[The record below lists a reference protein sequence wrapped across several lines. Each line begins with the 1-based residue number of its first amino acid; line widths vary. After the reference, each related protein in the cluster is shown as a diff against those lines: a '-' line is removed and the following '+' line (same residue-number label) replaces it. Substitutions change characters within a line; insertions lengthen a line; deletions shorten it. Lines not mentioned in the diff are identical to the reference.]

1 MANFV
6 SPNQIQ
12 IQMGLDLLV
21 RPDTRD
27 DPSQP
32 WEDQSDQNHHGKGGC
47 LEERNEKPEPNI
59 GNGQCCVPTAP
70 ARAHKERHREQNW
83 NPAKTGGNKFVIIC
97 MLFGATVAR
106 YYQASPV
113 SCTYS
118 HYCRARPTLLIT
130 DIVLGLKV
138 KIGFLYISQE
148 SKRRDL
154 GQMIK
159 IPS

>member
-1 MANFV
+1 MDGVFWRTQGCDRYKEFV

-118 HYCRARPTLLIT
+118 QELI
-130 DIVLGLKV
+130 LGGCGNHK
-138 KIGFLYISQE
+138 
-148 SKRRDL
+148 KRSNDN
-154 GQMIK
+154 IF
-159 IPS
+159 

>member
-118 HYCRARPTLLIT
+118 HYCRARPTLLIRGRST
-130 DIVLGLKV
+130 SFMRWITNPMIMKVLKSMMQGGSIL
-138 KIGFLYISQE
+138 L
-148 SKRRDL
+148 
-154 GQMIK
+154 
-159 IPS
+159 